1 MRSQE
6 MVSRRALLKTGAA
19 SAVLFGLGGAWWATT
34 GPARSAREP
43 WKSATESFGDPRL
56 DVLAYAILA
65 PNPHNMQPWQI
76 GLGEGGEF
84 TVYCDLDRLLPE
96 TDPPNRQITIGFGCF
111 LELCRQA
118 AADSGLRADITY
130 FPEGEPQLLLDERPV
145 AHVELVEDS
154 SIRRDPLFS
163 TVLDRRTNRLPFDT
177 SRPIDPGIL
186 TELQAGAVDGVEVHA
201 TVEAPLVDELRS
213 LTTDAW
219 GVEWNTASTRRES
232 IDVTHIG
239 KAAVNG
245 KPYGLSLDDRLT
257 STLGKLGLMSP
268 EALDDPESSAYQES
282 FKYYERACASAMAF
296 VWSTTP
302 TNTRRAQLEA
312 GRAWVRT
319 QLIASALSLSFHP
332 LSQALQEFPEM
343 DDYYKRAYELL
354 SSNAGDTVQ
363 MLARLGYAPSIGP
376 APRQALESKLLPV

>member
-1 MRSQE
+1 
-6 MVSRRALLKTGAA
+6 MVLL
-19 SAVLFGLGGAWWATT
+19 GLGGAWWATT

-43 WKSATESFGDPRL
+43 WNSASEGFGDPRL

-65 PNPHNMQPWQI
+65 PNPHNMQPWRI
-76 GLGEGGEF
+76 GLGEGGAF

-118 AADSGLRADITY
+118 AAESGLRADITY
-130 FPEGEPQLLLDERPV
+130 FPEGEPQPLLDERPI
-145 AHVELVEDS
+145 AHVDLVEDA
-154 SIRRDPLFS
+154 SIRPDPLFS

-177 SRPIDPGIL
+177 SRPVDSDIL
-186 TELQAGAVDGVEVHA
+186 IELQAGAVDGVEVVA
-201 TVEAPLVDELRS
+201 TADATLVDELRT

-219 GVEWNTASTRRES
+219 RVEWDTDSTRRES
-232 IDVTHIG
+232 IEVMHIG
-239 KAAVNG
+239 KAQVNA
-245 KPYGLSLDDRLT
+245 KPYGLSLDDRLI

-268 EALDDPESSAYQES
+268 EALDDPEASAYQES
-282 FKYYERACASAMAF
+282 FKFYERACASAMAY

-302 TNTRRAQLEA
+302 TNTRLAQLEA

-319 QLIASALSLSFHP
+319 QLVANALGLSFHP
-332 LSQALQEFPEM
+332 LSQAMQEFPEM
-343 DDYYKRAYELL
+343 DEYYKRAHELL

-363 MLARLGYAPSIGP
+363 MLARLGYARSVGP
-376 APRQALESKLLPV
+376 APRQALESKLLPI